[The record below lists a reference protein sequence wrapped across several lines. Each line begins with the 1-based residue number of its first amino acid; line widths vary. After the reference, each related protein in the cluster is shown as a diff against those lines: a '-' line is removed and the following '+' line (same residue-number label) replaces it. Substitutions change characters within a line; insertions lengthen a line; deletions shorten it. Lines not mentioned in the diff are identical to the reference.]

1 MTLRLCN
8 IERSASCL
16 PGFVISRP
24 LPLQL
29 GLDSYPF
36 LDLVDGLEFVEFPEH
51 VLPEVCGQDPQQLTP
66 TILKVHYFAAGL
78 AVLLIQRLPVSQC
91 LFHKAV
97 AADLRL
103 HLDLVSQPVSSTG
116 RLGVDVKHQLTP
128 DIQPILAVIVFECL
142 LGLPRHAV
150 LEEAPHML

>member
-66 TILKVHYFAAGL
+66 TILKVHHFAASL
-78 AVLLIQRLPVSQC
+78 AVLLIQ
-91 LFHKAV
+91 
-97 AADLRL
+97 
-103 HLDLVSQPVSSTG
+103 
-116 RLGVDVKHQLTP
+116 
-128 DIQPILAVIVFECL
+128 
-142 LGLPRHAV
+142 
-150 LEEAPHML
+150 